1 MAKPDK
7 KPQPKKDADKS
18 FLKNRIGQS
27 FDLDDDT
34 PAAPPA
40 PETKKPVDDS
50 FVPYRPN
57 GGNRLQRPTEYD
69 EFGMY
74 DDDDE
79 DDSAFWG
86 EDDDMED
93 DPLYNVANRILP
105 DRPEINVTINSIS
118 NFDVTCLVAAGLV
131 EEEMRGRTKD
141 TLVDSLTSAALL
153 VGAENFDDV
162 AANLSAETVSL
173 VDSFMAAVENGTPST
188 PSFRSLDMQTQRL
201 MVAMMTADLEML
213 SKGMK
218 DGSVIPPSDF
228 ELETV
233 GRFLADASRQAAEKA
248 TSGDVRLMK
257 RAAKAFNEVSHA
269 LPLDVKMRQAE
280 DLGFDLVDKNTPE
293 PPKAAKQQPSK
304 PKGKPQPPRH

>member
-1 MAKPDK
+1 MAKPQK
-7 KPQPKKDADKS
+7 KPDPRKDADKS
-18 FLKNRIGQS
+18 FLRNRVGQS
-27 FDLDDDT
+27 FDMDDDT
-34 PAAPPA
+34 PSTPPA
-40 PETKKPVDDS
+40 PETKKPANID
-50 FVPYRPN
+50 FKPYRPN
-57 GGNRLQRPTEYD
+57 SNQPKRPIEYD
-69 EFGMY
+69 EFGVY

-79 DDSAFWG
+79 DDNAFWG

-105 DRPEINVTINSIS
+105 DRPEINVTINSIA
-118 NFDVTCLVAAGLV
+118 NFDMTCLVAAGLI

-141 TLVDSLTSAALL
+141 ALVDSLTSAALL

-188 PSFRSLDMQTQRL
+188 PSFQSLDMQTQRL

-213 SKGMK
+213 HKGMN
-218 DGSVIPPSDF
+218 DGYIIPPSDF

-280 DLGFDLVDKNTPE
+280 DLGFDLVDKSTPE
-293 PPKAAKQQPSK
+293 PPKAAKQQPPK